1 MDNDNQK
8 QSEINTALTTSESQ
22 SQAGTQHSS
31 EVSPTEN
38 DLAGAFREVG
48 HQIAELFR
56 AVGENERVRK
66 LQQEFASGVQNLA
79 EQVSQGAQNLSKSE
93 AAKTVQ
99 EQANKVAE
107 HPVMHDLSSRLTG
120 AISELANG
128 ISRMAEQARTGS
140 ASATASSP
148 ASGDTSDIIEPLQ
161 LTLPGN
167 EGQTSH
173 MDAGALDQDSGS
185 GEGSGASSTG
195 DLPTSKLHD
204 GPLH

>member
-1 MDNDNQK
+1 MNNDDQK
-8 QSEINTALTTSESQ
+8 QSEISTALSTNDAP
-22 SQAGTQHSS
+22 SQAGAQHSS
-31 EVSPTEN
+31 EVSLTEN

-93 AAKTVQ
+93 AAKSVQ
-99 EQANKVAE
+99 EQASKVAE
-107 HPVMHDLSSRLTG
+107 HPVMQDLGSRLNG
-120 AISELANG
+120 AVSDLANG

-148 ASGDTSDIIEPLQ
+148 ASDDSSDIVEPLQ
-161 LTLPGN
+161 LALPGN

-173 MDAGALDQDSGS
+173 MAADALNQEDGS
-185 GEGSGASSTG
+185 GEGNASSTG
-195 DLPTSKLHD
+195 DLSTSKLQD